1 MTTSSGVI
9 GVIGATFG
17 ASSGGGS
24 GRVDG
29 VRLGGPGSRGGAKD
43 RSGSFGPWRTG
54 PGHGTPGTGRICR
67 WVQAMSGAL
76 SDA

>member
-1 MTTSSGVI
+1 M
-9 GVIGATFG
+9 IGATFR

-24 GRVDG
+24 GCVDG
-29 VRLGGPGSRGGAKD
+29 VRRAGPEGHGDAKD

-54 PGHGTPGTGRICR
+54 PGRGTPGTGRICR
-67 WVQAMSGAL
+67 WMQAMSGAL